1 MRDVAAVADSG
12 PLIFLARIDLLNLL
26 PDLFDKVLIPPE
38 VRDEVMVRGR
48 NCPGAYA
55 VSQAKWLIVQA
66 PDPQLAKSL
75 SILVDA
81 GEAEAIALAQTTE
94 DCTVLLDDLRA
105 RKVAQ
110 RLDIKQIGTVGL
122 LLRAKKRGLLESIKP
137 HLDALLKSGI
147 YIRKE
152 LVEAV
157 LQEAGEV
164 EQSVNPAQ
172 R

>member
-26 PDLFDKVLIPPE
+26 PELFSEVLIPPE
-38 VRDEVMVRGR
+38 VRDEVIVRGR
-48 NCPGAYA
+48 NHPGAYA
-55 VSQAKWLIVQA
+55 VSQAKWLTVQA
-66 PDPQLAKSL
+66 PDPQLVKSL

-137 HLDALLKSGI
+137 HLDALMGTGI

-157 LQEAGEV
+157 LKEAGEA
-164 EQSVNPAQ
+164 E
-172 R
+172 

>member
-26 PDLFDKVLIPPE
+26 PELFAEILIPPE
-38 VRDEVMVRGR
+38 VRDEVIVRGR
-48 NCPGAYA
+48 NHPGADA
-55 VSQAKWLIVQA
+55 VSQAKWLTVRE
-66 PDPQLAKSL
+66 PDPRLVKSL

-81 GEAEAIALAQTTE
+81 GEAEAIALAQSIE

-105 RKVAQ
+105 RKIAQ

-122 LLRAKKRGLLESIKP
+122 LLRAKKRGLLETIRP
-137 HLDALLKSGI
+137 HLDALLESGI

-152 LVEAV
+152 LVKAV
-157 LQEAGEV
+157 LQEVGED
-164 EQSVNPAQ
+164 E
-172 R
+172 